1 MARDEVRA
9 AYLHPRD
16 FRRRLKDRP
25 VAWLPVG
32 TLEWHGFHLPIG
44 FDGVKAELLSVKAA
58 EHVGGVVFPALYYGD
73 HRGILQEAMFLP
85 GIFPGLTYDH
95 RAELARE
102 LGGDAF
108 LHAANADREQ
118 AAGALD
124 RHVELLLRVFWGIR
138 AYGFTRIVAIAG
150 HYPNVVPLRAA
161 AARFHGLQGACRVI
175 VGTEEELSEISGGDH
190 AARYETSQMMVL
202 APELVRLDELEAERA
217 AEPLGVFGLDPT
229 SAGAALG
236 TQIVEGFIRS
246 VQAKLGEV
254 PPMPRFSGRDED
266 GLEGIW
272 PANLSDPD
280 AIEELFTDPA
290 NRIVE

>member
-1 MARDEVRA
+1 MNSDEVRA
-9 AYLHPRD
+9 AFLHPRD
-16 FRRRLKDRP
+16 FRGRLEHRP

-32 TLEWHGFHLPIG
+32 TLEWHGFHLPLG

-58 EHVGGVVFPALYYGD
+58 EQIGGVVFPAVYYGD

-85 GIFPGLTYDH
+85 GVFPGLTYDH
-95 RAELARE
+95 RSELARE

-161 AARFHGLQGACRVI
+161 AARFHRLQISCRAI
-175 VGTEEELSEISGGDH
+175 VGTEEELSGIPGGDH
-190 AARYETSQMMVL
+190 AARYETSQMMAL
-202 APELVRLDELEAERA
+202 APDLVRLEELEERRA
-217 AEPLGVFGLDPT
+217 SEPLGVFGLDPT
-229 SAGAALG
+229 SATAALG
-236 TQIVEGFIRS
+236 NQIVESFVRAMQG
-246 VQAKLGEV
+246 KLGEV
-254 PPMPRFSGRDED
+254 PPMPRFGSRDED
-266 GLEGIW
+266 GHEGIW
-272 PANLSDPD
+272 PSNLSDPD
-280 AIEELFTDPA
+280 AIEDLFTDPA
-290 NRIVE
+290 NRIGE

>member
-1 MARDEVRA
+1 MNGDEVRA

-16 FRRRLKDRP
+16 FRRRLEHRP

-32 TLEWHGFHLPIG
+32 TLKWHGFHLPLG

-58 EHVGGVVFPALYYGD
+58 EQIGGVVFPALYYGD

-118 AAGALD
+118 GGGALD
-124 RHVELLLRVFWGIR
+124 SHVELLLRVFWGIR

-161 AARFHGLQGACRVI
+161 AARFHGLQHSCQVI
-175 VGTEEELSEISGGDH
+175 VGTEEDLSGIPGGDH

-202 APELVRLDELEAERA
+202 APELVRLEELKPDRA
-217 AEPLGVFGLDPT
+217 NEPLGVFGSDPT
-229 SAGAALG
+229 SAGVALG
-236 TQIVEGFIRS
+236 NQIVDSFVRTMQGRLE
-246 VQAKLGEV
+246 KV
-254 PPMPRFSGRDED
+254 PPMPRFNGRDED

-280 AIEELFTDPA
+280 AIEDLFTDPA
-290 NRIVE
+290 NHIGE